1 MSEEADPYRR
11 TLDNL
16 LEGFQIV
23 GHDWTYVYVNPA
35 AAAQGRSS
43 PGALIGRRMFEAYP
57 GFDQTP
63 LFATLKRCMEERQPA
78 AVENLFTYPDG
89 STAWFEL
96 RVEPVPEGLCIHSVD
111 IEARKAAEAAVR
123 RLQEGLEAQVA
134 ERTRELEIVNQEL
147 ESFAYSVSHD
157 LRAPLRHASGFA
169 ELLRRHAA
177 AGLDEKGRGYVEK
190 IVHATHRMGRLID
203 DLLALSRTGR
213 APLRKQVI
221 DLGELVGEARREAA
235 AEADGREVVW
245 VTPPLPAVYA
255 DPALLR
261 LVLAN
266 LLSNALKYTRGRAPA
281 RVEVT
286 AAEEGGE
293 VVVCVRDNGVGFDMQ
308 FADKLFGVFQRLHS
322 PDAFEGTGIG
332 LANVRQ
338 IVRRHGG
345 RTWARGV
352 PEQGAEFFFSLPPAP
367 AAVADPAAAP

>member
-1 MSEEADPYRR
+1 
-11 TLDNL
+11 
-16 LEGFQIV
+16 
-23 GHDWTYVYVNPA
+23 
-35 AAAQGRSS
+35 
-43 PGALIGRRMFEAYP
+43 
-57 GFDQTP
+57 
-63 LFATLKRCMEERQPA
+63 MEERQPA

-203 DLLALSRTGR
+203 DLLALSRTG
-213 APLRKQVI
+213 
-221 DLGELVGEARREAA
+221 EARREAA
-235 AEADGREVVW
+235 AAADGREVVW